1 MNYQTNFILNSTKE
15 ILLTLENTY
24 YDPNTPQRVVVINNK
39 HWSVTG
45 LYDNIDELKITRNI
59 YVEPTKNK

>member
-1 MNYQTNFILNSTKE
+1 MNYQTKFILNSTKE

-59 YVEPTKNK
+59 YVEPTV

>member
-24 YDPNTPQRVVVINNK
+24 YDPNTTQRVVVINNK

-59 YVEPTKNK
+59 YIEPTV

>member
-59 YVEPTKNK
+59 YVEPTV

>member
-1 MNYQTNFILNSTKE
+1 MNYQTKFILNSTKE

-59 YVEPTKNK
+59 YIEPTV

>member
-39 HWSVTG
+39 HWGVTG

-59 YVEPTKNK
+59 YIEPTKNK

>member
-1 MNYQTNFILNSTKE
+1 MDYQTKFILNSTKE

-39 HWSVTG
+39 HWSVTS

-59 YVEPTKNK
+59 YVEPTV

>member
-24 YDPNTPQRVVVINNK
+24 YDPNTTQRVVVINNK
-39 HWSVTG
+39 HWTVTG
-45 LYDNIDELKITRNI
+45 LYDNIDALKITRNI
-59 YVEPTKNK
+59 YIEPTV

>member
-1 MNYQTNFILNSTKE
+1 MNYQTNFILNSSKE

-59 YVEPTKNK
+59 YIEPTV

>member
-59 YVEPTKNK
+59 YIEPTV